1 MYNPGKRGSKILV
14 VDDEVKNLQ
23 IVITHFENSPYE
35 LLHAPNGEVG
45 CNIAYA
51 EIPDLI
57 LMDWAMP
64 IRNGIDSILWLKAK
78 SRTKDIPVVMTTGV
92 MTTSE
97 DLKEALEA
105 GAIDFIRKPYDPLE
119 LTSRVEAALR
129 LSRSY
134 QEVKQKNLE
143 IQQLLE
149 REREFAERELA
160 HKERE
165 LSIQAVNAHEKD
177 QFLKEIEY
185 RLLDFSKKKAPS
197 ETDWKRL
204 IKDIRDHTHAHNSWE
219 RFMLHFEKV
228 HPDFFNT
235 LTAKHHN
242 LTTNELRM
250 LAYMKIGMG
259 NKEIASLTGVAPNS
273 VKTFIYRLKKKLGLT
288 PEDHLRDLVQQL

>member
-1 MYNPGKRGSKILV
+1 MFSRTKMGVKILV

-23 IVITHFENSPYE
+23 IVINHFESSPYE

-45 CNIAYA
+45 CDIAY
-51 EIPDLI
+51 EETPDLI

-78 SRTKDIPVVMTTGV
+78 SQTRDIPVVMTTGV

-129 LSRSY
+129 LSQSY
-134 QEVKQKNLE
+134 QEVKKKNLE

-185 RLLDFSKKKAPS
+185 RLLDFSKKDTPS
-197 ETDWKRL
+197 EQDWKRL
-204 IKDIRDHTHAHNSWE
+204 IKDIRDHTQVNNTWE
-219 RFMLHFEKV
+219 KFMLHFEKV
-228 HPDFFNT
+228 HPDFFNHLT
-235 LTAKHHN
+235 SKHQSLTA
-242 LTTNELRM
+242 NELRM
-250 LAYMKIGMG
+250 LAYIKIGMG
-259 NKEIASLTGVAPNS
+259 NKEIATLTGVEPNS
-273 VKTFIYRLKKKLGLT
+273 VKTFIYRLKKKMGLT
-288 PEDHLRDLVQQL
+288 PEDNLRDLVQQL

>member
-1 MYNPGKRGSKILV
+1 M

-45 CNIAYA
+45 CNIAL
-51 EIPDLI
+51 EEFPDLI

-78 SRTKDIPVVMTTGV
+78 TKTKDIPVVMTTGV

-134 QEVKQKNLE
+134 QEVKQKNTE

-149 REREFAERELA
+149 RERQFAERELA

-177 QFLKEIEY
+177 QFLKEVEH
-185 RLLDFSKKKAPS
+185 RLMDFSTRHAPS
-197 ETDWKRL
+197 EQDWNRL
-204 IKDIRDHTHAHNSWE
+204 IRDIRDHTHVNNNWE
-219 RFMLHFEKV
+219 KFMMHFEKV
-228 HPDFFNT
+228 HPDFFN
-235 LTAKHHN
+235 LLNARYKH

-250 LAYMKIGMG
+250 LAYIKIGMG
-259 NKEIASLTGVAPNS
+259 NKEIAVLTGVEPNS
-273 VKTFIYRLKKKLGLT
+273 VKTFIYRLKKKMGLT
-288 PEDHLRDLVQQL
+288 PEDNLRDRIQQL

>member
-1 MYNPGKRGSKILV
+1 M
-14 VDDEVKNLQ
+14 KNLQ
-23 IVITHFENSPYE
+23 IVITHFEESPYE

-45 CNIAYA
+45 CNIALK
-51 EIPDLI
+51 EEPDLI

-78 SRTKDIPVVMTTGV
+78 SQTKDIPVVMTTGV

-129 LSRSY
+129 LSKSY
-134 QEVKQKNLE
+134 KEVKEKNLE
-143 IQQLLE
+143 IQLLLE
-149 REREFAERELA
+149 RERDYAERELA

-177 QFLKEIEY
+177 QFLIEVEH
-185 RLLDFSKKKAPS
+185 RLLDFSKKLTPS
-197 ETDWKRL
+197 EMDWKRM
-204 IKDIRDHTHAHNSWE
+204 IKDIRDHTHANNSWE
-219 RFMLHFEKV
+219 KFMLHFQKV

-235 LTAKHHN
+235 LTSRHHN

-250 LAYMKIGMG
+250 LAYIKIGMG
-259 NKEIASLTGVAPNS
+259 NKEIASLTGVEPNS
-273 VKTFIYRLKKKLGLT
+273 VKTFIYRLKKKMGLT
-288 PEDHLRDLVQQL
+288 PEDNLRDLAMRW